1 MSTEVASGAVSDVS
15 VSCDGWPRAE
25 TLSIRRVGRDDRRRP
40 FDADSV
46 LGHRPPAAIAL
57 DADGACDVCNGGVKH
72 HSRCMALTLLIL
84 SFQPAEIKKYST
96 YHVNVDPD
104 QDDKATEIKLLSFKR
119 PHMRAFH
126 CSWMGFFTV
135 RLFHMVRHRA
145 SPAGDQKYPWS
156 DQAAGLDVEYL
167 LSCRND
173 RSCKQLVMVHR
184 LPNFRLTSPFL
195 FTTQIIYRRF
205 INGPMC
211 DKYGA
216 RLLMGVLLMAASIP
230 CACTG
235 LVNSSVQLSVLR
247 FFIGLGGSTFVCCQF
262 WTSRMFTKEVAGTAN
277 ALVGGWGNLGGGV

>member
-84 SFQPAEIKKYST
+84 SSQPAEIKKYST

-135 RLFHMVRHRA
+135 R
-145 SPAGDQKYPWS
+145 Q
-156 DQAAGLDVEYL
+156 
-167 LSCRND
+167 
-173 RSCKQLVMVHR
+173 
-184 LPNFRLTSPFL
+184 
-195 FTTQIIYRRF
+195 
-205 INGPMC
+205 
-211 DKYGA
+211 
-216 RLLMGVLLMAASIP
+216 RLLLLNVHHLGVSPYLDFLEQA
-230 CACTG
+230 
-235 LVNSSVQLSVLR
+235 
-247 FFIGLGGSTFVCCQF
+247 FFIWFAIAPLLPEIKNTLGLTKQQV
-262 WTSRMFTKEVAGTAN
+262 WTSNICSVAGTIFM
-277 ALVGGWGNLGGGV
+277 

>member
-1 MSTEVASGAVSDVS
+1 MRISRAADRESLDLSRAYVA
-15 VSCDGWPRAE
+15 
-25 TLSIRRVGRDDRRRP
+25 VG
-40 FDADSV
+40 DSSA
-46 LGHRPPAAIAL
+46 AAISTTAKTSL
-57 DADGACDVCNGGVKH
+57 DCNVCNREVKH
-72 HSRCMALTLLIL
+72 HSHRLSLSLSFLIL
-84 SFQPAEIKKYST
+84 SSQAEIKKYST
-96 YHVNVDPD
+96 YYVNVDPD

-135 RLFHMVRHRA
+135 RQRLSWSIHHLGIGTSLPPLLRLGLFHMVCHRA
-145 SPAGDQKYPWS
+145 APARDQKYPWA
-156 DQAAGLDVEYL
+156 DQAAGLDVKYL
-167 LSCRND
+167 LGCRD
-173 RSCKQLVMVHR
+173 DLHVSSLFMVHS
-184 LPNFRLTSPFL
+184 LSESLTSPIS
-195 FTTQIIYRRF
+195 FTPMYRRF

-216 RLLMGVLLMAASIP
+216 RILMGVLLMAASIP

-235 LVNSSVQLSVLR
+235 LVNSSVQLSILR